1 MGFMSTCQ
9 KETTA
14 CTILLNEVSMCL
26 TETISTIFNTVNG
39 NKCQMLSIQARRLF
53 IESSGILFFNSAR
66 QNILILSK
74 R

>member
-14 CTILLNEVSMCL
+14 YTILLNEVSMCL

-39 NKCQMLSIQARRLF
+39 NKCQMLSIQARRL
-53 IESSGILFFNSAR
+53 E
-66 QNILILSK
+66 
-74 R
+74 